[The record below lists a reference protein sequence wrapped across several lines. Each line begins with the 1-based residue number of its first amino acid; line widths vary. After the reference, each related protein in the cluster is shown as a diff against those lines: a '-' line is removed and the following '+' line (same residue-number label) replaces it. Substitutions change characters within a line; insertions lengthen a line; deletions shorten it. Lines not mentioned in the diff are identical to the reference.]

1 MAATAAPMRAAMPTC
16 AIFFPAAAVEEL
28 EGGADVVPE
37 GFVLVPEGVV
47 VGVVIGVVVGLVV
60 GVVVTEVVPVVVLEV
75 PVEVPV
81 EDPEEVLPDE
91 VLGF

>member
-37 GFVLVPEGVV
+37 GFVLVLQEK
-47 VGVVIGVVVGLVV
+47 
-60 GVVVTEVVPVVVLEV
+60 
-75 PVEVPV
+75 
-81 EDPEEVLPDE
+81 
-91 VLGF
+91 